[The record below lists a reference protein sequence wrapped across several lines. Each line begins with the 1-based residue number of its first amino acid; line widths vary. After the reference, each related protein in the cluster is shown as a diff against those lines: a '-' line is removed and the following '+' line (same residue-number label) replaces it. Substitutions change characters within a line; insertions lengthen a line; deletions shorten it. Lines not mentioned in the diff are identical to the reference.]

1 MVGNIEKGLK
11 LTSREPYW
19 DYMGRR
25 LREADMTDL
34 INPSEYTEK
43 NVVTMDTISD
53 KILTMRKQLLELEN
67 ELKKYINQKE
77 NDLKQIEMDL

>member
-1 MVGNIEKGLK
+1 M
-11 LTSREPYW
+11 S
-19 DYMGRR
+19 RR
-25 LREADMTDL
+25 LREINMTDL

>member
-1 MVGNIEKGLK
+1 MQD
-11 LTSREPYW
+11 REPYW
-19 DYMGRR
+19 NYMGRR
-25 LREADMTDL
+25 LREVNMTDL

-67 ELKKYINQKE
+67 DLHRYINEKK
-77 NDLKQIEMDL
+77 NDLKQFEMNI